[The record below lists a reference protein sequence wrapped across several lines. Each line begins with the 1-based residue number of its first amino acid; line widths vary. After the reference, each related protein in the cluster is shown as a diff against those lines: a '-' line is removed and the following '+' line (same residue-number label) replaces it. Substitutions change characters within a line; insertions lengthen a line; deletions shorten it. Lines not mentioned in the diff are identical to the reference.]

1 MGVVIGD
8 HEADASA
15 PPWNRNVTE
24 KIVSTPSSQ
33 RSWWRRGALLSFA
46 AAALATPLAA
56 ADFTA
61 RDITLQFHKA
71 EANVR
76 VDFSGKDLA
85 NLDLAGLDFK
95 SANLAKTNLYGTDLS
110 SANLKGTDLSG
121 ARLDRAIV
129 ARADFSGANLEGASV
144 LRPSIYTSLDY
155 NPSETPKFANA
166 NLKGATLIARLDG
179 ADFSGAN
186 LEGATIGPSN
196 AADDTLV
203 TRSSRMIAP
212 NFTGANLS
220 GAVFRFVDFSY
231 GRFSG
236 ANLAGASLAQANLAK
251 ADFSGADLTGA
262 DLSGSNLDG
271 ARFTGA
277 KGFESVKGLA
287 SVRNLDKAIRE

>member
-1 MGVVIGD
+1 MGAGVGNHALGFIRIAAVIKQSWQRKIL
-8 HEADASA
+8 APAMSA
-15 PPWNRNVTE
+15 CA
-24 KIVSTPSSQ
+24 I
-33 RSWWRRGALLSFA
+33 AIFA
-46 AAALATPLAA
+46 VPAAWA

-61 RDITLQFHKA
+61 RDVTLQFHKA
-71 EANVR
+71 APSAR
-76 VDFSGKDLA
+76 VDFSGKDLT

-95 SANLAKTNLYGTDLS
+95 AAIMAKANLYGADLS

-129 ARADFSGANLEGASV
+129 SRADFTGANMAGASF

-155 NPSETPKFANA
+155 DPAETPKFVNA
-166 NLKGATLIARLDG
+166 NLKGAILIARLDG

-186 LEGATIGPSN
+186 LEGATIGPAN

-203 TRSSRMIAP
+203 TRSSRMIAT

-231 GRFSG
+231 GRFAG
-236 ANLAGASLAQANLAK
+236 ANLAGASLMGANLAK
-251 ADFSGADLTGA
+251 ADLTGADLTGA
-262 DLSGSNLDG
+262 NLSGSNLDG
-271 ARFTGA
+271 ANL
-277 KGFESVKGLA
+277 KGVKGLETVTGLA